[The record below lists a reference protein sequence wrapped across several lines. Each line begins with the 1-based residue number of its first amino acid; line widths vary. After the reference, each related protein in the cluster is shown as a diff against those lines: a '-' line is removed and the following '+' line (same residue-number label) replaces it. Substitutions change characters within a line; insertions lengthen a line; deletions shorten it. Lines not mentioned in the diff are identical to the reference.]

1 VALLEGI
8 LFVELVKVED
18 DWLWCSDMIGN
29 KLELG
34 LGYFCRLTVERVNG
48 KIESIGGGG
57 GPIAWYG

>member
-1 VALLEGI
+1 
-8 LFVELVKVED
+8 VELVKVED